1 MRGESV
7 MQRYVRVLCMV
18 VAAGLF
24 LAPPVTAGAGR
35 DMGEGGAR
43 FSKEEVQAFAKAQV
57 KVTRI
62 QTSMAKD
69 QGAAK
74 VNPNVPVGKL
84 PREIKQPTVQAIQEH
99 GLTVETYDRI
109 LEAYKADEDLRKEVV
124 RATINLYP

>member
-1 MRGESV
+1 MSGERLVLGYGS
-7 MQRYVRVLCMV
+7 VLCMV
-18 VAAGLF
+18 VAVGLF
-24 LAPPVTAGAGR
+24 LVPPVAAGTSRNMEEAGAG
-35 DMGEGGAR
+35 
-43 FSKEEVQAFAKAQV
+43 FSKEEVEAFAKAQV

-62 QTSMAKD
+62 QTSMAKG

-74 VNPNVPVGKL
+74 VNPNISIREL
-84 PREIKQPTVQAIQEH
+84 PQEVKRPTMQAIRDQ

>member
-1 MRGESV
+1 MRGKNI
-7 MQRYVRVLCMV
+7 MQRYGPVLCMA

-24 LAPPVTAGAGR
+24 LASPVTAGTSR
-35 DMGEGGAR
+35 DMGEGGAG
-43 FSKEEVQAFAKAQV
+43 FSTEEVQAFAKAQV
-57 KVTRI
+57 KVTQI
-62 QTSMAKD
+62 QTSIAKD
-69 QGAAK
+69 LGAAK

-99 GLTVETYDRI
+99 GLTVETYDRM